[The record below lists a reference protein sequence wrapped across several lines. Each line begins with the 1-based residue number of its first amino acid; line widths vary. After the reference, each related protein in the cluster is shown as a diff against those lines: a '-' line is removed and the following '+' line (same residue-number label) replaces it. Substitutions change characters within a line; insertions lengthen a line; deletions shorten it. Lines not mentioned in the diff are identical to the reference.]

1 MPYVPLTWLA
11 EVVDIV
17 PRSTAEDVAAALVKV
32 GLEEEG
38 VNGSGVTGPL
48 VVGRV
53 LSAVEEPQ
61 SNGKTINY
69 CRVDVGEHNDPA
81 GVANDGNE
89 YPASRGIVC
98 GAHNFEAGDW
108 VVVVLP
114 GAVLPGD
121 FQIAARKTYGH
132 ISDGMICSQRELG
145 LGDDHDGII
154 VLTRMGFAADALRP
168 GQDALALLGLGE
180 QTLEI
185 TVTPDR
191 GYCFSMRGVG
201 REYSHS
207 TGAVFRDPAAA
218 VRVAA
223 ATAGGFLVEVDDPTP
238 MRGRVGCDRFVARI
252 VRGWTR
258 PRRALHGC
266 RSGSR
271 SRRCGRSRSPWTSP
285 TTSCSNSASRSTPM
299 TPLRWT
305 GRSSYGAPGRASA

>member
-11 EVVDIV
+11 EVTDIV
-17 PRSTAEDVAAALVKV
+17 PGSTPEDVAAALVKV

-53 LSAVEEPQ
+53 LSAEKETHK
-61 SNGKTINY
+61 NGKTVNY
-69 CRVDVGEHNDPA
+69 CRVDVGELNDDA
-81 GVANDGNE
+81 TE
-89 YPASRGIVC
+89 EFPASRGIVC
-98 GAHNFEAGDW
+98 GAHNFEAGDL

-121 FQIAARKTYGH
+121 FAITARKTYGH
-132 ISDGMICSQRELG
+132 VSDGMICSQKELG

-154 VLTRMGFAADALRP
+154 VLTRMGFAADALTP

-185 TVTPDR
+185 TITPDR

-207 TGAVFRDPAAA
+207 TGAAYRDPAAIA
-218 VRVAA
+218 LSGSPS
-223 ATAGGFLVEVDDPTP
+223 GGFSVELDDQAPI
-238 MRGRVGCDRFVARI
+238 RGNNGCDRFAV
-252 VRGWTR
+252 
-258 PRRALHGC
+258 RRAARL
-266 RSGSR
+266 RSERAQPGVDAEAAHAVRDASHLA
-271 SRRCGRSRSPWTSP
+271 RR
-285 TTSCSNSASRSTPM
+285 
-299 TPLRWT
+299 
-305 GRSSYGAPGRASA
+305 